1 MQRWLSVAGLKP
13 RKALATFLLKE
24 HFVLALFIQCPYLTI
39 ISPVEWRSIRSVGR
53 AIGWC
58 HKIFI
63 FAVEASF
70 YKENYEKIAYLRLNR
85 RDSYF
90 NVVENEVVGTDV
102 DDVELSLFLN
112 IAKRLGFNVGYL

>member
-1 MQRWLSVAGLKP
+1 M
-13 RKALATFLLKE
+13 
-24 HFVLALFIQCPYLTI
+24 
-39 ISPVEWRSIRSVGR
+39 GR

>member
-70 YKENYEKIAYLRLNR
+70 YKENYEKIAFLRSDR

>member
-1 MQRWLSVAGLKP
+1 M
-13 RKALATFLLKE
+13 
-24 HFVLALFIQCPYLTI
+24 
-39 ISPVEWRSIRSVGR
+39 GR

-58 HKIFI
+58 HKISI

>member
-1 MQRWLSVAGLKP
+1 MP
-13 RKALATFLLKE
+13 LLD
-24 HFVLALFIQCPYLTI
+24 YT
-39 ISPVEWRSIRSVGR
+39 SPVEWRSIRSVGR

-70 YKENYEKIAYLRLNR
+70 YKKKTMRKIAYMRSDR

-102 DDVELSLFLN
+102 DEVELSLFLN

>member
-1 MQRWLSVAGLKP
+1 MVECYWI
-13 RKALATFLLKE
+13 KASESTRHLFLKE
-24 HFVLALFIQCPYLTI
+24 HFVLALFISPYLTI

-70 YKENYEKIAYLRLNR
+70 YKKKTMRKIAYMRSDR

-90 NVVENEVVGTDV
+90 NVVESEVVGTDI

>member
-1 MQRWLSVAGLKP
+1 M
-13 RKALATFLLKE
+13 
-24 HFVLALFIQCPYLTI
+24 
-39 ISPVEWRSIRSVGR
+39 GR

-70 YKENYEKIAYLRLNR
+70 YKENMRKIAYMRSDR

-102 DDVELSLFLN
+102 DEVELSLFLN